1 MMFSIPYKRVGRH
14 LHSPSLFPLP
24 EPFLPKTFRPVC
36 IEDILMK
43 FFAGHFKQFIASVFG
58 TLVLASSAHAA
69 TLLTNGSFESP
80 IVPVGNFSSFPVGS
94 SAITGWTVVG
104 PAGTSVSPVS
114 GTFAQNGVAFIAQ
127 DGAQWLDLTG
137 FNINSTEGVSQT
149 VATTVGNLYQ
159 LSFFVGNTTG
169 GGIFGTTST
178 VNVSLNGVQSFSD
191 INSTVSPVAQNWQ
204 QFTHTFVATSAS
216 TTLALLNGDPVSD
229 NNNGLDNVV
238 LLDLGPAVGAIP
250 EPDTYAMLLGGL
262 SLLGFMLRRRKKNVV
277 AQRFSTAYTSPALA
291 DFRCVG
297 YRLSG
302 C

>member
-1 MMFSIPYKRVGRH
+1 
-14 LHSPSLFPLP
+14 
-24 EPFLPKTFRPVC
+24 
-36 IEDILMK
+36 
-43 FFAGHFKQFIASVFG
+43 
-58 TLVLASSAHAA
+58 
-69 TLLTNGSFESP
+69 
-80 IVPVGNFSSFPVGS
+80 
-94 SAITGWTVVG
+94 
-104 PAGTSVSPVS
+104 VS